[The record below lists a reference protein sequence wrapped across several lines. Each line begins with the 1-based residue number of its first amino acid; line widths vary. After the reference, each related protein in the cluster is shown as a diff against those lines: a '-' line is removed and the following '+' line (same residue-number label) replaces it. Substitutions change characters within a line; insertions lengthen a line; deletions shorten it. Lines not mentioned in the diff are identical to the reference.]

1 MPRECSR
8 CQASTASGGQCKN
21 STCERFPYCWV
32 HLKQIDGLA
41 VKPSTIAG
49 AGKGLFAEKRFRPGE
64 TVARYSARRVS
75 ATSSGGDYSLGIGAN
90 RHLNS
95 DSKQNFVGRY
105 ANDPRG
111 TTKRANVRF
120 SKSNNVQQRKGRAT
134 QPMKATKAIRKGDE
148 VLVSYGAG
156 YWNTQGA
163 GKKKNK
169 KKRGGKKRRA

>member
-64 TVARYSARRVS
+64 TVTRYSARRVS
-75 ATSSGGDYSLGIGAN
+75 ATSSGGAADAAPPPLVLFFPEEPLPSTTERLPLAAMSDISRIFGAEAI
-90 RHLNS
+90 LT
-95 DSKQNFVGRY
+95 Q
-105 ANDPRG
+105 A
-111 TTKRANVRF
+111 
-120 SKSNNVQQRKGRAT
+120 QQET
-134 QPMKATKAIRKGDE
+134 
-148 VLVSYGAG
+148 
-156 YWNTQGA
+156 
-163 GKKKNK
+163 
-169 KKRGGKKRRA
+169 RRQEQK